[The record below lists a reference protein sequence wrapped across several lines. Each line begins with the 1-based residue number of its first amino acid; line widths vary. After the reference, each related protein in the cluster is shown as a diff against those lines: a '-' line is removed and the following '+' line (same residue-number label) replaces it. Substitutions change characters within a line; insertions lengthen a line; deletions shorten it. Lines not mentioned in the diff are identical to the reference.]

1 MKSPLTHKE
10 NVRLVKSY
18 PADVVIGLYK
28 KDMSIDIAPFFS
40 GVDKVD
46 LYECLDSGYR
56 FYYPLTLE
64 GNPKFYEDLIH
75 SNFRYYPGWKWEN
88 NIAAKYIQAG
98 NRLIDVG
105 CGDGTFLN
113 MLGKVKPGVHRF
125 GIEFNEEAIRQ
136 ATGKGLHIYSEPV
149 QMVAAKQ
156 PGEYDVA
163 TTFQV
168 LEHIADV
175 SGFLKA
181 KIGLVKP
188 GGLIIIGVP
197 NNNPYIY
204 RKDKYHTLNLPPHH
218 MGLWGRRSLS
228 SLPDYLPV
236 KLEGIHIEPVDD
248 LFYYTF
254 VQASLAGL
262 YSRMYRGSK
271 LFRGIGRMVNK
282 ISRPVAKA
290 IRGRNI
296 VAVYRKI

>member
-1 MKSPLTHKE
+1 
-10 NVRLVKSY
+10 
-18 PADVVIGLYK
+18 VINLYK
-28 KDMSIDIAPFFS
+28 RDFSMDIAPFFK
-40 GVDKVD
+40 GVDKVE

-64 GNPKFYEDLIH
+64 GTPGFYESLIH
-75 SNFRYYPGWKWEN
+75 SNYQYYPGWKWEN
-88 NIAAKYIQAG
+88 DVASNYVQAG
-98 NRLIDVG
+98 NKVIDVG
-105 CGDGTFLN
+105 CGNGAFLD
-113 MLGKVKPGVHRF
+113 MLSKKKPDVHRF
-125 GIEFNEEAIRQ
+125 GIEFNEEAISQ
-136 ATGKGLHIYSEPV
+136 ATAKGLHVYSEPV
-149 QMVAAKQ
+149 QIIAAKQ

-181 KIGLVKP
+181 KIELVKP

-218 MGLWGRRSLS
+218 MGLWGKKSLS
-228 SLPDYLPV
+228 SLPDYLPIR
-236 KLEGIHIEPVDD
+236 LESIHIEPVDD

-254 VQASLAGL
+254 VQASLTGL
-262 YSRMYRGSK
+262 YYRIYRSSK
-271 LFRGIGRMVNK
+271 LFRGMGRLVNK
-282 ISRPVAKA
+282 ISRPVAKL
-290 IRGRNI
+290 IKGRTI